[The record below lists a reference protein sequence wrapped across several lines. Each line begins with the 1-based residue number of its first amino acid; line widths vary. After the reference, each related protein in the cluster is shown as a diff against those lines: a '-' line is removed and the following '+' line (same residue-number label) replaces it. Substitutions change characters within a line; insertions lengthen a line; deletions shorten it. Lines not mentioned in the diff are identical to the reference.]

1 MSDFNTARKN
11 MIHNQLMT
19 NNITE
24 DYILKAFEVIPR
36 EIFLPYEK
44 KAKAYLDEDIEI
56 SPDRYLMEPRLIANI
71 IKLSN
76 INKDSIV
83 LDLACSNGYS
93 SAVLSKITKK
103 VYAIDNKKKLIEEA
117 NQNIKRLNIRNIEFF
132 NKNPAKGIKKKIDV
146 IFIFGGVEVIPD
158 ILFNSL
164 KSNGGLLIT
173 VLYDNNKTGKIHIAK
188 KIKGKLSKRNYI
200 SAQTPILKDLKKNK
214 KEFIF

>member
-1 MSDFNTARKN
+1 

-117 NQNIKRLNIRNIEFF
+117 NQNIKRLNIRNIEFYYLGYF
-132 NKNPAKGIKKKIDV
+132 
-146 IFIFGGVEVIPD
+146 
-158 ILFNSL
+158 L
-164 KSNGGLLIT
+164 KSTSWTLLR
-173 VLYDNNKTGKIHIAK
+173 L
-188 KIKGKLSKRNYI
+188 
-200 SAQTPILKDLKKNK
+200 P
-214 KEFIF
+214 E

>member
-1 MSDFNTARKN
+1 
-11 MIHNQLMT
+11 
-19 NNITE
+19 
-24 DYILKAFEVIPR
+24 
-36 EIFLPYEK
+36 
-44 KAKAYLDEDIEI
+44 
-56 SPDRYLMEPRLIANI
+56 MEPRLIANI

-200 SAQTPILKDLKKNK
+200 SAQTPILKDFKKNK